1 MLTIGND
8 VCDGVRQES
17 DQESCSQYL
26 KINKFLRI
34 INLNLKKKNVLKIQ
48 RNSFFENSKRDFFTI
63 LFLNNFNIK
72 IRL

>member
-34 INLNLKKKNVLKIQ
+34 INLNLKKKNVLKI
-48 RNSFFENSKRDFFTI
+48 
-63 LFLNNFNIK
+63 
-72 IRL
+72 

>member
-8 VCDGVRQES
+8 VCNGVRQES

-34 INLNLKKKNVLKIQ
+34 INLNLKKKECFK
-48 RNSFFENSKRDFFTI
+48 NSEKFIF
-63 LFLNNFNIK
+63 
-72 IRL
+72 

>member
-48 RNSFFENSKRDFFTI
+48 RNSFFEIVKEIFL
-63 LFLNNFNIK
+63 LFCF
-72 IRL
+72 